1 MKRNCFFLFFFTVI
15 LTGFA
20 FSQSN
25 ELIDTLLDEQSAGFG
40 NTAYMVLSAASI
52 IDESSTIQDA
62 VDILSGDDWK
72 NFEGKK
78 TEDPVTLGE
87 YSYMLMESFG
97 IQGGIM
103 YRLLPGPRYAVRE
116 LKYMGFVDDTD
127 ASKPVS
133 GEEVIRI
140 LGYVL
145 EWKEAG
151 K

>member
-1 MKRNCFFLFFFTVI
+1 
-15 LTGFA
+15 
-20 FSQSN
+20 
-25 ELIDTLLDEQSAGFG
+25 
-40 NTAYMVLSAASI
+40 
-52 IDESSTIQDA
+52 
-62 VDILSGDDWK
+62 
-72 NFEGKK
+72 
-78 TEDPVTLGE
+78 
-87 YSYMLMESFG
+87 
-97 IQGGIM
+97 M

>member
-1 MKRNCFFLFFFTVI
+1 MVYCYYTTTERRNNEKKLFFSFLFTVI

-78 TEDPVTLGE
+78 KLRIRLPSENIPICSWSLSV
-87 YSYMLMESFG
+87 
-97 IQGGIM
+97 
-103 YRLLPGPRYAVRE
+103 YREG
-116 LKYMGFVDDTD
+116 
-127 ASKPVS
+127 
-133 GEEVIRI
+133 
-140 LGYVL
+140 
-145 EWKEAG
+145 
-151 K
+151 